1 MKTKVKKPPSALE
14 FTLEELINVT
24 NAGEE
29 LAEAAARV
37 CKEYDGIHRLRLALS
52 KWYLARAN
60 EYGRDK
66 KYKDKYERK

>member
-1 MKTKVKKPPSALE
+1 MKIKKSPSPLE
-14 FTLEELINVT
+14 LTLAELVNVT

-60 EYGRDK
+60 EYSRDK
-66 KYKDKYERK
+66 KYKDKK